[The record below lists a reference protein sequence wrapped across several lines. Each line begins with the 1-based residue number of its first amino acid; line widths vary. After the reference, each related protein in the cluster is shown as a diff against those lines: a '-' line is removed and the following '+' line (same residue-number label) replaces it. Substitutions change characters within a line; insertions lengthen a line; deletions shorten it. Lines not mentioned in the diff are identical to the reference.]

1 MNCTAAAAAAAA
13 WRWRRTS
20 ITWQPSMTFKTISCS
35 QAGACVQARITHT
48 THTHARTPWYVSLSI
63 IHTHTHLS
71 PSVSMRVWVSIQ
83 KEWTR
88 SNTPH
93 LLSLS
98 PLSTPRTHIHTHSH
112 TFTLTHTHSKANKD
126 SELLRHLDKSTLKL
140 KCGLDLQN
148 WKIKPEWDQIDSE
161 AKFQAIFLRERENAW
176 IEALLESWCQ
186 YSSWRNRRL
195 PMYLRRTSLRA
206 FLSATQTRQL
216 TKGWWIWD
224 LL

>member
-71 PSVSMRVWVSIQ
+71 PSVSMCECVSLYSKKNELDLTHHIY
-83 KEWTR
+83 
-88 SNTPH
+88 S
-93 LLSLS
+93 LSL
-98 PLSTPRTHIHTHSH
+98 LFLLLAHTFTHSHTHSH

-161 AKFQAIFLRERENAW
+161 AKFQAIFCERENAS

-186 YSSWRNRRL
+186 YSSWRNRR
-195 PMYLRRTSLRA
+195 
-206 FLSATQTRQL
+206 
-216 TKGWWIWD
+216 
-224 LL
+224 

>member
-1 MNCTAAAAAAAA
+1 MLSS
-13 WRWRRTS
+13 WSVR
-20 ITWQPSMTFKTISCS
+20 
-35 QAGACVQARITHT
+35 AGSNHSHHI
-48 THTHARTPWYVSLSI
+48 HARTPWYVSLSI

-98 PLSTPRTHIHTHSH
+98 LSLSLSPLSTPHTHI
-112 TFTLTHTHSKANKD
+112 HTHSKANKD

-148 WKIKPEWDQIDSE
+148 WKIKPEWDQIDCE
-161 AKFQAIFLRERENAW
+161 AKFQAIFCERENAS

-186 YSSWRNRRL
+186 YSSWRNRR
-195 PMYLRRTSLRA
+195 
-206 FLSATQTRQL
+206 
-216 TKGWWIWD
+216 
-224 LL
+224 